1 MPGLS
6 ETVSELKE
14 FVKDKM
20 EENEDFIIIESE
32 SNGGVSGVIQKLLGD
47 VTAASAGRQAAIGG
61 ITGCVA
67 GYLTNRVGRAVGLSL
82 AGTFILFQI
91 AQHKGYVKVNWTKVQ
106 RALTKAKAEARID
119 DLKLRQASVSGK
131 IRTFVEDNII
141 LSTGF
146 MGGFAFG
153 FFF

>member
-6 ETVSELKE
+6 ETVQEVTD
-14 FVKDKM
+14 FVKEKI

-32 SNGGVSGVIQKLLGD
+32 PEGGINGVMQKVMGD
-47 VTAASAGRQAAIGG
+47 ITTASAGRQAAVGG
-61 ITGCVA
+61 VTGCVA
-67 GYLTNRVGRAVGLSL
+67 GYLTNRVGRAIGLSL

-91 AQHKGYVKVNWTKVQ
+91 AQHKGYVKVNWTQVK
-106 RALTKAKAEARID
+106 RALTKAKADARINE
-119 DLKLRQASVSGK
+119 LKLRQASFTGK
-131 IRTFVEDNII
+131 VRNFIEDNFF

-146 MGGFAFG
+146 MGGFAVG